1 MNPIFDIQRLKE
13 LYDKSVDGMLKHL
26 FDVSKVDRYMFVG
39 EKRGNRKVKQM
50 QHLTCFVGGMLAL
63 GSTHESDSRRASRD
77 LEKAR
82 GLA

>member
-1 MNPIFDIQRLKE
+1 M
-13 LYDKSVDGMLKHL
+13 YDASVDGMLKHL
-26 FDVSKVDRYMFVG
+26 FGVSKRDHYMFVG

-63 GSTHESDSRRASRD
+63 GARHERNAQRASRD
-77 LEKAR
+77 LERAR